1 MNPKKITKK
10 IKEARNLVE
19 IQRKNITDE
28 YIQGLYNG
36 MELILSVFESRE
48 PKYADAESRPKD
60 KAKLKIVRNG
70 HNQIVAM
77 VGDTIIKNVTN
88 IRIEDI
94 TAETIDG
101 VSRVGVEAEITVLN
115 PEINI

>member
-28 YIQGLYNG
+28 YMQGLYNG
-36 MELILSVFESRE
+36 MELILSIFESRE
-48 PKYADAESRPKD
+48 PRYANLKPKD
-60 KAKLKIVRNG
+60 KTRLRIARNSHG
-70 HNQIVAM
+70 KVVVMAGNTV
-77 VGDTIIKNVTN
+77 VKNVTN
-88 IRIEDI
+88 VRIDDI
-94 TAETIDG
+94 TVEAMEGILH
-101 VSRVGVEAEITVLN
+101 VGVEAEITVVN